1 MVLLLRSPMLAAS
14 EGMKWVLVLGAGRVG
29 KRSAAHGRTTCFAR
43 KVADGT
49 YVPRAYLAVGLGK
62 KSRRQQSTQMMERA
76 GREGSMEWFGGQWNR
91 SASGS
96 GVELTG
102 LDA

>member
-1 MVLLLRSPMLAAS
+1 VGFRCREGSEEVSSTWQEDDML
-14 EGMKWVLVLGAGRVG
+14 
-29 KRSAAHGRTTCFAR
+29 AR

-62 KSRRQQSTQMMERA
+62 KSRRQQSTRMMERA
-76 GREGSMEWFGGQWNR
+76 GREGSMEWFGGWAKWK

-96 GVELTG
+96 GVEQLTG

>member
-1 MVLLLRSPMLAAS
+1 ML
-14 EGMKWVLVLGAGRVG
+14 
-29 KRSAAHGRTTCFAR
+29 AR

>member
-1 MVLLLRSPMLAAS
+1 MIAAS
-14 EGMKWVLVLGAGRVG
+14 EDVKEVGSRGRKGGEEV
-29 KRSAAHGRTTCFAR
+29 SSTWQDDMLAR

-91 SASGS
+91 SGSGS

>member
-1 MVLLLRSPMLAAS
+1 MIAAS
-14 EGMKWVLVLGAGRVG
+14 EGVKWVVGAGRVV

-62 KSRRQQSTQMMERA
+62 KSRRQQSTRMMERA
-76 GREGSMEWFGGQWNR
+76 GREGSMEWFGGWAKWK

-96 GVELTG
+96 GVEQLTG